1 MPAQRVLVVDENQ
14 TFCNQVVAAFSEAGI
29 DARGSARGNEAL
41 MLAASFRPDVV
52 VVDLVRPGSEGRWL
66 LGRLCAQNDEAP
78 VALVPRAVLA
88 LAPVAGDYSDLP
100 DGVEV
105 MVKPIFPSQVV
116 ASARR
121 LLGPLSGHALAAGP
135 LSGGRLPRPLVKT
148 PSSLLPPPLPRSG
161 SLGGL
166 GSLPASERLAIEH
179 TAPPGGRPLDPFDDD
194 SDFGPADTLLAPAA
208 SINELARSM
217 ALIPDSAPRPR
228 PRTGSTAAL
237 GSEVGE
243 ATMPLVEFNLRGD
256 LSAAAAAAAGLESG
270 ARPRPRTPT
279 PPPTSGLG
287 LSPSAG
293 PREAL
298 AGSLAA
304 VPIIDVLGM
313 LARQCQTGILR
324 VVSTPSVGSVGRQFE
339 LVLKG
344 GQLEQA
350 VARGLPSLRLG
361 RFILE
366 LETLRQPE
374 LDAVDAARGKRS
386 RPFGEED
393 QDEAGEVTGVP
404 MDTEELLGGR
414 LVAAGLLSR
423 DELRQALH
431 RQTVEL
437 FYEALRQPS
446 GRFSFTRTR
455 ELPRWAVEPDSG
467 AALGLDL
474 EALLL
479 EGARRA
485 DAWYQLDLDTTEG
498 AVYVSTLEPEQ
509 ELRQLGLSQAECA
522 VLLLCN
528 GRNSVGEI
536 AKQSR
541 LALLD
546 VSRTLGRLLSL
557 RLCRRRL
564 PVVLAS

>member
-135 LSGGRLPRPLVKT
+135 LSGGRQQRPLVKT

-179 TAPPGGRPLDPFDDD
+179 TAPPGARPLDPFDDD

-228 PRTGSTAAL
+228 PRPAAPAAP
-237 GSEVGE
+237 GPEVGE
-243 ATMPLVEFNLRGD
+243 ATMPIDHCLEVSGCSAGLPPWRAASGYVGLTMLLWSPQEGLLSCTDARPESLRGFD
-256 LSAAAAAAAGLESG
+256 PVARYRAMTAGEHL
-270 ARPRPRTPT
+270 
-279 PPPTSGLG
+279 
-287 LSPSAG
+287 
-293 PREAL
+293 
-298 AGSLAA
+298 
-304 VPIIDVLGM
+304 
-313 LARQCQTGILR
+313 
-324 VVSTPSVGSVGRQFE
+324 TPSVPDDR
-339 LVLKG
+339 
-344 GQLEQA
+344 A
-350 VARGLPSLRLG
+350 
-361 RFILE
+361 
-366 LETLRQPE
+366 
-374 LDAVDAARGKRS
+374 AVD
-386 RPFGEED
+386 D
-393 QDEAGEVTGVP
+393 
-404 MDTEELLGGR
+404 
-414 LVAAGLLSR
+414 
-423 DELRQALH
+423 
-431 RQTVEL
+431 
-437 FYEALRQPS
+437 
-446 GRFSFTRTR
+446 FTTFHGF
-455 ELPRWAVEPDSG
+455 A
-467 AALGLDL
+467 
-474 EALLL
+474 
-479 EGARRA
+479 
-485 DAWYQLDLDTTEG
+485 
-498 AVYVSTLEPEQ
+498 
-509 ELRQLGLSQAECA
+509 
-522 VLLLCN
+522 
-528 GRNSVGEI
+528 
-536 AKQSR
+536 
-541 LALLD
+541 
-546 VSRTLGRLLSL
+546 
-557 RLCRRRL
+557 
-564 PVVLAS
+564 

>member
-88 LAPVAGDYSDLP
+88 LAPVAGDYSGLP

-121 LLGPLSGHALAAGP
+121 LLGPLSGHALATGP
-135 LSGGRLPRPLVKT
+135 LSGGRPPRPLVKT

-161 SLGGL
+161 GL
-166 GSLPASERLAIEH
+166 LASERLAIEH

-228 PRTGSTAAL
+228 PRTGATAAIS
-237 GSEVGE
+237 SEVGE
-243 ATMPLVEFNLRGD
+243 ATMPLVEFNLRGEVP
-256 LSAAAAAAAGLESG
+256 AGLESG
-270 ARPRPRTPT
+270 ARPRPSTPAR
-279 PPPTSGLG
+279 PPTSGLG

-293 PREAL
+293 DREAL
-298 AGSLAA
+298 AGGLAA
-304 VPIIDVLGM
+304 VPIIDVLSM

-324 VVSTPSVGSVGRQFE
+324 VVSAASAGAVGRQFE

-350 VARGLPSLRLG
+350 VALGLPSLRLG
-361 RFILE
+361 RFVLE

-393 QDEAGEVTGVP
+393 EDEADVATGIP

-437 FYEALRQPS
+437 LYEALRLPS
-446 GRFSFTRTR
+446 GRFTFTRTR

-467 AALGLDL
+467 AALGLDV

-498 AVYVSTLEPEQ
+498 AVYVSTLGPEQ

-564 PVVLAS
+564 PAVLAS

>member
-135 LSGGRLPRPLVKT
+135 LSGGRLQRPLVKT

-166 GSLPASERLAIEH
+166 SASERMAIEH

-228 PRTGSTAAL
+228 PRPGVTAAP

-243 ATMPLVEFNLRGD
+243 ATMPLVEFNLRGEVP
-256 LSAAAAAAAGLESG
+256 AGLESG
-270 ARPRPRTPT
+270 ARPRPSAPAR
-279 PPPTSGLG
+279 PPASGLG
-287 LSPSAG
+287 LTPSAAE
-293 PREAL
+293 REAL

-304 VPIIDVLGM
+304 VPIIDVLSM

-324 VVSTPSVGSVGRQFE
+324 VVSAASAGAAGRQFE

-350 VARGLPSLRLG
+350 VALGLPSLRLG
-361 RFILE
+361 RFVLE

-386 RPFGEED
+386 RPLGED
-393 QDEAGEVTGVP
+393 DEEETASGVP
-404 MDTEELLGGR
+404 MDAEGLLGGR

-437 FYEALRQPS
+437 LYEALRLPA
-446 GRFSFTRTR
+446 GRFAFTRTR
-455 ELPRWAVEPDSG
+455 ELPRWAVEPDGG

-485 DAWYQLDLDTTEG
+485 EGWYQLDLDTTEG
-498 AVYVSTLEPEQ
+498 AVYVSTLAPEQ
-509 ELRQLGLSQAECA
+509 ELRQLGLSPAECA
-522 VLLLCN
+522 VIVLCN

-546 VSRTLGRLLSL
+546 VSRTLGRLMSL

>member
-14 TFCNQVVAAFSEAGI
+14 SFCNQVVAAFAEAGI
-29 DARGSARGNEAL
+29 EARGSARGNEAL

-52 VVDLVRPGSEGRWL
+52 IVDLVRPGSEGRSL
-66 LGRLCAQNDEAP
+66 LERLYAQNDELPLAP
-78 VALVPRAVLA
+78 VPRAVLA

-105 MVKPIFPSQVV
+105 TVKPIFPGQVV
-116 ASARR
+116 ASALR
-121 LLGPLSGHALAAGP
+121 LLGPLSGPALRSGPLAGARPSRPFFSPPGAVTPTALPVSGGLAAKDKDG
-135 LSGGRLPRPLVKT
+135 
-148 PSSLLPPPLPRSG
+148 
-161 SLGGL
+161 
-166 GSLPASERLAIEH
+166 LAIEH
-179 TAPPGGRPLDPFDDD
+179 TVPPGAGPLDVFDDD

-208 SINELARSM
+208 SISELARSM
-217 ALIPDSAPRPR
+217 ALIPDSAPVPR
-228 PRTGSTAAL
+228 EARRAAA
-237 GSEVGE
+237 GPEAGE
-243 ATMPLVEFNLRGD
+243 PTMPLVEFNLRGEVPRGAELD
-256 LSAAAAAAAGLESG
+256 PRSGSGPGPAAESRPAA
-270 ARPRPRTPT
+270 
-279 PPPTSGLG
+279 SGLG
-287 LSPSAG
+287 LRG
-293 PREAL
+293 DREAL

-324 VVSTPSVGSVGRQFE
+324 VVAASTAATSGRRFE
-339 LVLKG
+339 LVLRG

-350 VARGLPSLRLG
+350 VAVGLPALRLG
-361 RFILE
+361 RFVLE

-374 LDAVDAARGKRS
+374 LDAVAAARGLRS
-386 RPFGEED
+386 RATSEEP
-393 QDEAGEVTGVP
+393 ETETGVP
-404 MDTEELLGGR
+404 MDADMLLGGR

-423 DELRQALH
+423 EELRQAVQ
-431 RQTVEL
+431 RQTTEL
-437 FYEALRQPS
+437 LYEALRLPT
-446 GRFSFTRTR
+446 GRFAFIKTR
-455 ELPRWAVEPDSG
+455 ELPRWATEPDQG
-467 AALGLDL
+467 AALGLDV

-479 EGARRA
+479 SGARRA
-485 DAWYQLDLDTTEG
+485 DDWYQLDLDTAEG
-498 AVYVSTLEPEQ
+498 AVYVSTLDPQ
-509 ELRQLGLSQAECA
+509 KELRELGLSQAECA

-564 PVVLAS
+564 PAVLAS